1 MPWLADIILVVHA
14 CIVLFVLGGAAYIWL
29 GAWRNW
35 PGIRSPLFRRV
46 HLAVML
52 FVAAEAILGIAC
64 PLTRWENILRGD
76 TTHAGFIENWVGRLI
91 YYNLPPWVFT
101 LAYLAFAAALV
112 VTFIK
117 IPPRCTGGTA
127 PGSHDRFAG

>member
-1 MPWLADIILVVHA
+1 MPWLADIVLVVHA

-35 PGIRSPLFRRV
+35 SGVRSPVFRRA
-46 HLAVML
+46 HLGVML

-76 TTHAGFIENWVGRLI
+76 TTHSGFIETWVGRLI

-117 IPPRCTGGTA
+117 IPPRRERGTA
-127 PGSHDRFAG
+127 PGSRT